1 MCEFRSPLS
10 GHAKPSSQ
18 TGALRVLLVDDN
30 ADVTESLRVLLDMH
44 GHRVLACL
52 HPRDALDAAL
62 SFDPDVCILDI
73 GLPGMSGHE
82 LARALRA
89 SGLTRSTYIAV
100 TGYGSAEARKASH
113 EAGFSMHLTKPVNPD
128 YLLEQVA
135 RVAKSRA
142 AATRKSVN
150 DLAPSNGWVASL
162 RVAS

>member
-1 MCEFRSPLS
+1 MCEFRSQLS

-18 TGALRVLLVDDN
+18 TEALRVLVVDDN
-30 ADVTESLRVLLDMH
+30 ADVAESLRLLLDMQ

-89 SGLTRSTYIAV
+89 CGLIRSTYIAV

-113 EAGFSMHLTKPVNPD
+113 EAGFAMHLTKPVSPD

-135 RVAKSRA
+135 RIGKSRPM
-142 AATRKSVN
+142 TPKKTLN
-150 DLAPSNGWVASL
+150 DLAPSNGWVAGL